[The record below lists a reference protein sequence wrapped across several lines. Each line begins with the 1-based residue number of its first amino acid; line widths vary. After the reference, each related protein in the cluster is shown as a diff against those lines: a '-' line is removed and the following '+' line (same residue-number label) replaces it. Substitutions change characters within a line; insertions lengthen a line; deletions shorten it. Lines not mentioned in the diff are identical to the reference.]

1 MGAIDLHGP
10 VAFRKLQIETAV
22 WKNAGTAIT
31 PNTHVHLGA
40 RNGDTL
46 VLAFRG
52 TDLPVR
58 FEDVNLKRL
67 WGFWGNL
74 WTDFS
79 FGLTTIDWPNVELPN
94 VISRGA
100 LATLCALWCSIRW
113 PDKDITCVTLGS
125 PRVGNQD
132 FVNEFTYRHIQ
143 CYRLVQQYDPIP
155 TVPDRYSQV
164 VPIGIPPSHPG
175 LRIRHRK
182 YRHAGESLSLWQHV
196 GGEIV
201 LRGLDPPDLND
212 EEMAGN
218 LSIPVDIALRL
229 EGWVPYWSWRGARI
243 LWNLPHHNASHCART
258 VQRIVEKEGKPFAP
272 PPTFV
277 P

>member
-94 VISRGA
+94 VIVHEGFL
-100 LATLCALWCSIRW
+100 LAFNNLL
-113 PDKDITCVTLGS
+113 KD
-125 PRVGNQD
+125 D
-132 FVNEFTYRHIQ
+132 
-143 CYRLVQQYDPIP
+143 RL
-155 TVPDRYSQV
+155 
-164 VPIGIPPSHPG
+164 
-175 LRIRHRK
+175 
-182 YRHAGESLSLWQHV
+182 
-196 GGEIV
+196 
-201 LRGLDPPDLND
+201 LNCID
-212 EEMAGN
+212 
-218 LSIPVDIALRL
+218 
-229 EGWVPYWSWRGARI
+229 
-243 LWNLPHHNASHCART
+243 
-258 VQRIVEKEGKPFAP
+258 
-272 PPTFV
+272 
-277 P
+277 